1 MPYFAGGRDHCVA
14 ANGLPMTRLAKW
26 SVKKTDAGFVWRQ
39 EKAPTEVGAEVE
51 RICKPNDL
59 AGTASRGFAESLNPQ
74 LQWTFL
80 ILVKV
85 WL

>member
-1 MPYFAGGRDHCVA
+1 MPYFAGGRDRRVA
-14 ANGLPMTRLAKW
+14 ANDW
-26 SVKKTDAGFVWRQ
+26 Q

-59 AGTASRGFAESLNPQ
+59 AEPRHAGLRKSLNPQ

-85 WL
+85 WLDAKDASDSGAPLGRKSR